1 MIIFQGM
8 CLNFDC
14 VVVMLLVIR
23 NLITQL
29 RKIGLASIL
38 PLDENIAVHKHVGY
52 IIFFNAIVHT
62 GGHFAN
68 FCKLSSMIMDI
79 LLEYT
84 IFVLEKHFNPKLFLI
99 DFSRR
104 EYSSCQRTRRI

>member
-1 MIIFQGM
+1 MNIILKISNYCEIYNNYYANPIFYMMSFQGM

-62 GGHFAN
+62 GGHFVN
-68 FCKLSSMIMDI
+68 FRKISCMIMDI
-79 LLEYT
+79 LIQYNF
-84 IFVLEKHFNPKLFLI
+84 FVLVK
-99 DFSRR
+99 R
-104 EYSSCQRTRRI
+104 

>member
-1 MIIFQGM
+1 MIFFQGM

-62 GGHFAN
+62 TGHFVN
-68 FCKLSSMIMDI
+68 FCKLSCIIMDI
-79 LLEYT
+79 LIEY
-84 IFVLEKHFNPKLFLI
+84 LNYSLFA
-99 DFSRR
+99 
-104 EYSSCQRTRRI
+104 RI